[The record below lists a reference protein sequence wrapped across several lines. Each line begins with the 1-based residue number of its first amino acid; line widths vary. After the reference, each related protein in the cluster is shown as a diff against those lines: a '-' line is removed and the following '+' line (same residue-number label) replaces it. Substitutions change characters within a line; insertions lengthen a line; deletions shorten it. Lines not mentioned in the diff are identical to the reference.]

1 MNAPSKIKIELTS
14 KCTCACF
21 KCPRTILK
29 GLYDELEISVDNVKK
44 VLDMNPKRIYFMGNL
59 GDPIYHTRF
68 PEIISMTNEYNIPF
82 NVHTVGS
89 GYDENWWRDVYNAYD
104 NDQSNWVFT
113 LDGLKST
120 AGKYRVGL
128 VYDETFN
135 AMRLG
140 AKLGKNIMWQ
150 FIVLRHNQHDIT
162 EAKRL
167 ADEHG
172 INLRIDF
179 NERWDGNDDPWK
191 PTISKKDIDIV
202 Q

>member
-29 GLYDELEISVDNVKK
+29 GLYDELEISVENVKK

-59 GDPIYHTRF
+59 GDPIYHSRF
-68 PEIISMTNEYNIPF
+68 PEIISMTNDYKIPF

-89 GYDENWWRDVYNAYD
+89 GYDESWWRDVYNAYD

-113 LDGLKST
+113 LDGLKHT

-128 VYDETFN
+128 VYDETFT

-140 AKLGKNIMWQ
+140 AELGKNITWQ

-167 ADEHG
+167 ANEHG

>member
-1 MNAPSKIKIELTS
+1 MNALKNIKIELTS

-29 GLYDELEISVDNVKK
+29 GLYDELELPVEHVKK
-44 VLDMNPKRIYFMGNL
+44 VLDLTPRRIYFMGNL

-68 PEIISMTNEYNIPF
+68 PEIISMTNEYNTPF

-89 GYDENWWRDVYNAYD
+89 GYDENWWRNVYNAYD

-113 LDGLKST
+113 LDGLRFT

-128 VYDETFN
+128 VYDETFT

-140 AKLGKNIMWQ
+140 AELGKNITWQ
-150 FIVLRHNQHDIT
+150 FIVLRHNQHDIE

-172 INLRIDF
+172 INIRIDF

-191 PTISKKDIDIV
+191 PTISKKDIDLTH
-202 Q
+202 